1 MATIADMNVRD
12 LLDEKA
18 EGATP
23 TAIEK
28 DINPLRANEAVV
40 AHHIMVDPQIEMLYS
55 RDSHLK

>member
-1 MATIADMNVRD
+1 MNARD

-28 DINPLRANEAVV
+28 DINLLRANEAVV
-40 AHHIMVDPQIEMLYS
+40 DHHIMVVPQIEMLYS